1 MMKSK
6 GKLIALMS
14 IAAIAGVG
22 ICLLLVNIM
31 EKKTESKH
39 TFFRVVEIG
48 EMEDDPAVWGKNFP
62 HQYDMYKRTVD
73 QQRTRYGGSEAVP
86 RTPDKADPRSV
97 VSQSRIEEDPQLKR
111 MWLGY
116 AFSHDFR
123 EERGHA
129 YMLEDQEYT
138 KRQEYVSQP
147 GACINCHAST
157 YVPMMKAGNGDLMA
171 GFHALNKLPYKEA
184 RGHVKH
190 PVSCIDCHTPD
201 TMQLRVT
208 KPAFMI
214 GIAEYK
220 KSQGVQHYDVN
231 KQATAQEMRTFVCA
245 QCHVEYY
252 FKGKEKT
259 LTFPWS
265 KGIKADQILSYY
277 QENGHKDWVHAETQ
291 APVLKAQHPEFEL
304 FSQGTHAKAGVSCT
318 DCHMPYERVGAMKIT
333 NHHVRSPMLNVN
345 KSCQTCHHVPEDE
358 LKDRV
363 QTIQERHLEMRKKA
377 MDALMVF
384 MDNIKIA
391 QKNNM
396 AKDRLDKA
404 LNYQREAQFLI
415 DFIEA
420 ENSYGFHAPQEA
432 ARLIVQAM
440 DRIREGEIVLRK

>member
-1 MMKSK
+1 MKSK

-22 ICLLLVNIM
+22 ICLLLVNIL

-157 YVPMMKAGNGDLMA
+157 YVPMMKAGHGDLMA

-396 AKDRLDKA
+396 PKERMDKA